1 MVLGKLLSVRAGK
14 SCEQMKDAKANF
26 GHVLDCSPWAFKIIS
41 HLRSS
46 SPIDRYVLM
55 HVNWEYCPYSLY
67 IYKCWISKLSVHDS
81 FLAPISAISPLVLY
95 YFSINCIVLLLH
107 IHELHCTAMICWLEW
122 GKLTTLL
129 SQILHIMLGPLQ

>member
-55 HVNWEYCPYSLY
+55 HVNWEYCLYSLY
-67 IYKCWISKLSVHDS
+67 IYKCWISKRSVHDS
-81 FLAPISAISPLVLY
+81 FLAPISAISPLVL
-95 YFSINCIVLLLH
+95 LLNQ
-107 IHELHCTAMICWLEW
+107 LHCFAFTYSWIALHSND
-122 GKLTTLL
+122 LL
-129 SQILHIMLGPLQ
+129 VGVRKAHHSPFTDTSYYAGASAVK